1 MIIKNI
7 KIKNFKGV
15 LEQNVTFC
23 SKQNVIEGDNGAG
36 KTTIL
41 DAITWC
47 LFGKN
52 FADQQQFKIK
62 PIIDYEEKNDLSTE
76 VELIIEH
83 DGREI
88 VVQRIWAKDTTKIL
102 VDGTSFKVNEFKDF
116 LEDKIGITE
125 QEFKALTSVEYI
137 PNLHWTALR
146 ALITSLVGDVSN
158 EEILASG
165 KYDLIKDKINSVG
178 VDKTAQDIRE
188 SKTTIN
194 DKIKMITGNIDE
206 KTKDIDQLHVDE
218 EEEARLNDELNKL
231 MIEQKKFE
239 EKAANDIQKQQSIAK
254 QQRDLADAKNVSKS
268 FDEQISFNEERLTNY
283 SIEFEN
289 VKKKDIASKE
299 ADKVIINNKIEAKKQ
314 DIARYKSIRTE
325 LGTQY
330 NDLKEKEVKIENDKC
345 SVCGQPLP
353 KEKID
358 ESLQTLKNKKIA
370 DMTEIVNTA
379 KKYLESIN
387 NAEAEISE
395 LENKIIEIDKDIKN
409 ISARKL
415 KDNELDD
422 NQKAIKVKI
431 DQLKI
436 QKEEKDTFIKEN
448 DGKIEEFVPTV
459 DKSSLEILNS
469 RIKDITEK
477 LAVSKVLDT
486 FKEQLKELENKKS
499 NYIAEKEILNDKEQ
513 QLIMFNNEKAEVLRQ
528 RIKDHFKLAD
538 FIVEEET
545 KDGSKVETFKISYNG
560 IEYAALNYGHKI
572 LIALDLITGIQNLKG
587 KKMPILVDGLGEL
600 TRLPFLDTQVIGCRA
615 KKQDIR
621 SIELSTKEEE

>member
-314 DIARYKSIRTE
+314 DIARYKSIRAE

-330 NDLKEKEVKIENDKC
+330 NDLKKKEVKIENDKC